1 MVAGVDESE
10 EMSACDGATAAENR
24 WHLFC
29 CGVSSIS
36 AYSTWNL
43 FLNTSH
49 TDVKN
54 TTFLC
59 SLCASEFSTPQIC
72 ILFASE
78 SFQSFKKATLPTE
91 GSRFSNRVSGQIP
104 INGIAFSTSRS

>member
-1 MVAGVDESE
+1 MA
-10 EMSACDGATAAENR
+10 
-24 WHLFC
+24 LFC

-72 ILFASE
+72 ILFVSE
-78 SFQSFKKATLPTE
+78 SFQSFKKATLPTIVMKYHV
-91 GSRFSNRVSGQIP
+91 NLLP
-104 INGIAFSTSRS
+104 T